1 MGLVMAAMSAQG
13 QDPGSK
19 NGPEPNR
26 AIELTI
32 YKADFAM
39 ISENRPV
46 LIENGRSH
54 IVIDHI
60 SKLLD
65 PNSVLFDWPSGKGH
79 PSVVSSTYNLGMGN
93 GSSIISRLNGQQVE
107 FMWPSNDGK
116 PGTTMQGRL
125 EATQDGA
132 SYTLRTDDKLYVNP
146 NGTLIASAK
155 TASTLP
161 QLSVDLDS
169 KASGP
174 TTLGVSYLTRG
185 MSWSADYVAKLNPNQ
200 KTIELECWA
209 TVVNNTGIP
218 FPDAALI
225 LMAGSP
231 NRFADTSISLGANG
245 VTGGSAVSGTVTQAS
260 NSPASAPMADRML
273 GSEGAN
279 LTTNTPRFSVGDLYA
294 YKIPSRATVGVDQMN
309 RVSVLGT
316 RTVPVKR
323 SYSIRIPSLTT
334 DGFLEDGR
342 SGHAHVNA
350 AVSLNFVNEASSNLG
365 IPLPGGSVRVYEKDE
380 AGHERYT
387 GADSIRDTA
396 KQEHVS
402 LTLADAFDVFGSYK
416 VLKSDRI
423 AKHKVRKTVE
433 TIIHNE
439 KKTAV
444 EVRVVQNILN
454 RWWPVSESAKSEKL
468 DAETFQWKVNLKPG
482 ETKRL
487 NFTLDMK
494 D

>member
-1 MGLVMAAMSAQG
+1 MGLVMAAMAARG
-13 QDPGSK
+13 QESEAKGSH
-19 NGPEPNR
+19 GL
-26 AIELTI
+26 ELTI

-46 LIENGRSH
+46 HIENGRSH

-65 PNSVLFDWPSGKGH
+65 ANSVLFDWPGGKAH
-79 PSVVSSTYNLGMGN
+79 PNVVSSTYSLGMGN

-116 PGTTMQGRL
+116 PGTVMQGRL
-125 EATQDGA
+125 EATQDGS
-132 SYTLRTDDKLYVNP
+132 SYSLRTDDRLYINP

-169 KASGP
+169 QFGGSAD
-174 TTLGVSYLTRG
+174 LGVSYLTRG
-185 MSWSADYVAKLNPNQ
+185 MSWSADYIAKVNTSQ
-200 KTIELECWA
+200 KTVELECWA

-218 FPDAALI
+218 FNDAALI

-231 NRFADTSISLGANG
+231 NRFTDPTM
-245 VTGGSAVSGTVTQAS
+245 TQAS
-260 NSPASAPMADRML
+260 GLTLGVNVNGSPQIQGFSSGGAMQDRLVPTGGVNVPLNSP
-273 GSEGAN
+273 
-279 LTTNTPRFSVGDLYA
+279 RFNVGDLYA
-294 YKIPSRATVGVDQMN
+294 YKIPSHATIGVDQMN

-323 SYSIRIPSLTT
+323 TYTIHIPTLMA
-334 DGFLEDGR
+334 DGYLDNDNGTGR
-342 SGHAHVNA
+342 THVNA
-350 AVSLNFVNEASSNLG
+350 AVALTFVNDSSSNLG
-365 IPLPGGSVRVYEKDE
+365 IPLPSGSVRVYEKDE

-396 KQEHVS
+396 KQEHVE
-402 LTLADAFDVFGSYK
+402 LTLSDAFDVFGSYK
-416 VLKSDRI
+416 VLKSERI
-423 AKHKVRKTVE
+423 AKHKLRKTVE
-433 TIIHNE
+433 TTLHNE

-444 EVRVVQNILN
+444 EVRVVQNFGS
-454 RWWPVSESAKSEKL
+454 RWWPMAESAQSQKL
-468 DAETFQWKVNLKPG
+468 DSSTIQWKINIKPG
-482 ETKRL
+482 EAKKLT
-487 NFTLDMK
+487 FTVDMK